1 MVATI
6 NRKFSFAV
14 VLTAVSL
21 LLAAVGV
28 LAHGQ
33 AATVRETPHAVSG
46 TSHNKLAPLAGSKIP
61 APEAG
66 YKIPAPLAGFKIPA
80 PETGLKVPAPLA
92 GWRSAAPETG
102 LKVPAPAEVSSIA
115 ATDPRALPALP
126 LLVLVLTLILLPA
139 GTFRRAGRH
148 AR

>member
-6 NRKFSFAV
+6 HRTVSFAV
-14 VLTAVSL
+14 IVLTAVSL

-61 APEAG
+61 AQEAG
-66 YKIPAPLAGFKIPA
+66 AKI
-80 PETGLKVPAPLA
+80 PAPLA

-139 GTFRRAGRH
+139 GTFRRAGRR